1 MGAPETPL
9 EDKQLT
15 VAYGADLVNIS
26 FINFSFNSKE
36 ITQVTFLFHVCKSVI
51 QR

>member
-15 VAYGADLVNIS
+15 VAYGGDLVNIS

-36 ITQVTFLFHVCKSVI
+36 ITQVTFLFYPCNKI
-51 QR
+51 IER